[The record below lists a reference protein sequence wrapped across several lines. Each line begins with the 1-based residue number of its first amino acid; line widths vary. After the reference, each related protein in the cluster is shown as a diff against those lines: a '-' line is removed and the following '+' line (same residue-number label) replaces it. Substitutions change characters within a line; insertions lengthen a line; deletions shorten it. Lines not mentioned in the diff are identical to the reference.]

1 MISKQGNIPH
11 YKKLYEL
18 LRKQIEENSFTEG
31 DLLPSE
37 NELCSLHNLTR
48 PTVRHA
54 LDALVNEGYIK
65 KHKGKGSIVC
75 GPPKEI
81 GILSIYGTTLAVGKK
96 NLLTSIISKPRVQ
109 AWEEPF
115 FFELSDR
122 EKEFGCIKLERLRLV
137 NDKPVFSDINFLPN
151 INLPRFCSRNFEN
164 KSLFDILRKKY
175 QIEVRGGEQKFKAIT
190 ASKQISEFL
199 QIRQGAPVLHL
210 MRKIE
215 TNRPGYYFYSSL
227 ICNTKDYMLSGSF

>member
-1 MISKQGNIPH
+1 MSSKQGNIPQ

-18 LRKQIEENSFTEG
+18 LRKHIEENSFTEG

-75 GPPKEI
+75 GPQKEI
-81 GILSIYGTTLAVGKK
+81 GILSIQGTTSAVGKK
-96 NLLTSIISKPRVQ
+96 NLLTRIISKPRLQ
-109 AWEEPF
+109 AWDEPF
-115 FFELSDR
+115 FFELSDK
-122 EKEFGCIKLERLRLV
+122 EKEFGCIKMERLRLV
-137 NDKPVFSDINFLPN
+137 NDKPVFYDINYLPN
-151 INLPRFCSRNFEN
+151 INLPRFCNRNIEN
-164 KSLFDILRKKY
+164 KSLFEILRQQY
-175 QIEVRGGEQKFKAIT
+175 QVEVRGGEQKFKAIK
-190 ASKQISEFL
+190 ANRHISDFL

-215 TNRPGYYFYSSL
+215 TNRPGYFFYSSL
-227 ICNTKDYMLSGSF
+227 ICNTKDYLLSGSF

>member
-1 MISKQGNIPH
+1 MISNQGNIPH

-18 LRKQIEENSFTEG
+18 LRKHIEDKSFLEG

-54 LDALVNEGYIK
+54 LDTLVNEGYIK
-65 KHKGKGSIVC
+65 KHQGKGSIVC
-75 GPPKEI
+75 GPPKVI
-81 GILSIYGTTLAVGKK
+81 GILSIYGTTSAVGKK
-96 NLLTSIISKPRVQ
+96 NLLTRIISKPKVQ
-109 AWEEPF
+109 AWEESF
-115 FFELSDR
+115 FFDLTDK
-122 EKEFGCIKLERLRLV
+122 EKEFGCIKMERLRLV
-137 NDKPVFSDINFLPN
+137 NDKPVFYDINFLPN
-151 INLPRFCSRNFEN
+151 INLPRFCNLNIEN
-164 KSLFDILRKKY
+164 KSLFGILRKQY
-175 QIEVRGGEQKFKAIT
+175 QIEVRGGEQKFKAIK
-190 ASKQISEFL
+190 ASRQISEFL

-227 ICNTKDYMLSGSF
+227 MCNTKDYMLSGSF